1 MHLIHKRRLTVL
13 LANAQALN
21 SKMDN
26 QFFCPNCGKKVAH
39 NQKYCH
45 SCGTRLNLQ
54 SNPPVQKPLN
64 SNPTSTVDAKPV
76 KSSVLLLDNSAG
88 LRKGKVGYPSKVR
101 VMLYNDHIELHDKN
115 GNPLLNAPLSSLT
128 NANLK
133 SSTVIFTADGQY
145 YSLDFTPLSRRVGFS
160 AFGGL
165 GALVGEAT
173 NPARKTAQ
181 AWALA
186 MEQNG
191 VRF

>member
-1 MHLIHKRRLTVL
+1 MDTQTYCPKCNKR
-13 LANAQALN
+13 
-21 SKMDN
+21 
-26 QFFCPNCGKKVAH
+26 VAH

-45 SCGTRLNLQ
+45 SCGTLLNPQ
-54 SNPPVQKPLN
+54 SNPPAQKPLN
-64 SNPTSTVDAKPV
+64 TTQSTTADTKPANR
-76 KSSVLLLDNSAG
+76 SVLLLDNNAG

-101 VMLYNDHIELHDKN
+101 VMLYSDHIELHDKN
-115 GNPLLNAPLSSLT
+115 GNQLLNAPLSSLI

-145 YSLDFTPLSRRVGFS
+145 YSLDFTPLSRRAGFG

-165 GALVGEAT
+165 GALIGEAT